1 MTLGVAEV
9 IEVAKTG
16 RARCRACRQAIEKG
30 TLRFGEEQPSA
41 FSDQMQMAW
50 YHLACAARKRPAP
63 VRDALAKFEGEVP
76 DRAEI
81 ESLLGQAEEAVATH
95 PYAERA
101 PTGRSKC
108 LQCGQ
113 PIAKDALRVA
123 IEREVEVGGMPRMGS
138 GYLHAACARAYLGL
152 DDLATTLAK
161 NPKKLADAD
170 RDELARALAA
180 S

>member
-1 MTLGVAEV
+1 MTLAMAEV

-41 FSDQMQMAW
+41 FSDEMQMAW

-63 VRDALAKFEGEVP
+63 VREALARFEGEVP
-76 DRAEI
+76 GREEI
-81 ESLLGQAEEAVATH
+81 ESLLSGAAESVASH

-108 LQCGQ
+108 LHCGQ

-123 IEREVEVGGMPRMGS
+123 VEREVEVGGMPRTGS
-138 GYLHAACARAYLGL
+138 GYLHPGCAREYTGT
-152 DDLATTLAK
+152 DDLLAVLTR
-161 NPKKLADAD
+161 NSRKLGDAD
-170 RDELARALAA
+170 REELARALAG
-180 S
+180 